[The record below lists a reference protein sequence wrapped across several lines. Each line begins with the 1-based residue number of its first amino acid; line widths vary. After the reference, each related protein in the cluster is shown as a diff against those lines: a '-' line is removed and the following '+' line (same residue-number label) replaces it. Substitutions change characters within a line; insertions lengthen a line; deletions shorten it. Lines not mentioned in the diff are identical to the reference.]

1 MYKTINSLLYKKIST
16 SDVRKQWWVD
26 ENLKSDALSGLS
38 WGSAIGNDISTLEI
52 EDVKMKFI
60 KYTNVKF
67 GMKSGIG
74 SSNND
79 NDWCIMRAEEMIL
92 IKAEALAQQNDEGNA
107 AKELKVLMD
116 ERDASW
122 NKSSVTVDDV
132 WLQRRIELWGEGF
145 SLFDVLR
152 LKKPIKRI
160 GTNFPAGSTFADIAA
175 ESPLLI
181 YTIPEC
187 ETAVNKAITPA
198 DNNEAAIPPTPV
210 QN

>member
-1 MYKTINSLLYKKIST
+1 
-16 SDVRKQWWVD
+16 
-26 ENLKSDALSGLS
+26 
-38 WGSAIGNDISTLEI
+38 
-52 EDVKMKFI
+52 MKFI

-145 SLFDVLR
+145 SM
-152 LKKPIKRI
+152 
-160 GTNFPAGSTFADIAA
+160 ADIMR
-175 ESPLLI
+175 LG
-181 YTIPEC
+181 
-187 ETAVNKAITPA
+187 K
-198 DNNEAAIPPTPV
+198 PV
-210 QN
+210 VRFQGSDKGNWPDAF

>member
-1 MYKTINSLLYKKIST
+1 MQLRQEQLGSFSSYAYTAGVAMYKTINSLLYKKIST

-116 ERDASW
+116 ERVRVGT
-122 NKSSVTVDDV
+122 K
-132 WLQRRIELWGEGF
+132 
-145 SLFDVLR
+145 VL
-152 LKKPIKRI
+152 
-160 GTNFPAGSTFADIAA
+160 
-175 ESPLLI
+175 
-181 YTIPEC
+181 
-187 ETAVNKAITPA
+187 
-198 DNNEAAIPPTPV
+198 
-210 QN
+210 